1 MPSRSDVGRWQ
12 LTPREQVVVELIL
25 TGKGNKE
32 IANALGCSTKTIEFH
47 ATNVFRKV
55 GVDSRLALACKL
67 MQPT

>member
-1 MPSRSDVGRWQ
+1 MASRSHVERLQ
-12 LTPREQVVVELIL
+12 LTPREQAVVELIL

-32 IANALGCSTKTIEFH
+32 IASALGCSTKTIEFH
-47 ATNVFRKV
+47 TKNVFRKA